1 MVAHHLGGP
10 VCLQGRSW
18 GNELYL
24 AFAPRSSAVAV
35 GFFGLFVSLIQDL
48 P

>member
-1 MVAHHLGGP
+1 MVAHHLGGR
-10 VCLQGRSW
+10 VRLQGRSW

-24 AFAPRSSAVAV
+24 AFASSTVAV

>member
-1 MVAHHLGGP
+1 MIAHHLGGG
-10 VCLQGRSW
+10 VCLPGRSG
-18 GNELYL
+18 GNALYL
-24 AFAPRSSAVAV
+24 AFDPGSSTVAV